1 MNTAI
6 SIDSVEPLVSQ
17 FGAVTA
23 WTSQYVTRVAA
34 GPLEVTLRH
43 DHPQWGNDVLRGL
56 WPPHSE
62 TPAAGPID
70 VIGLAA
76 SDPRVTSLIP
86 PAPHGV
92 PRLYVPEEFTGQ
104 RWQFDWTNGL
114 HTGFD
119 LHRRAAL
126 VIWQDSA
133 YNLLVSSPLRTILQW
148 LASDTGGVLL
158 HAAAVG
164 RPDGGILLLG
174 PGRAGKSTTAMA
186 VMAAGGVA
194 AGDDYVWV
202 DPASSPP
209 VAHSCFRTARTR
221 QSNVLSPLGARSEV
235 PGFDIDYDEPK
246 RVLYLAEATNAMVRQ
261 LPIVGAAAIRK
272 GGDTTE
278 VRSIPAIEALLK
290 VAPSSIFQASSD
302 RPRQMSQ
309 ITGLISGLPCYEVT
323 VSRDLDEVGHT
334 LLSLVDSLVSPRG
347 DQ

>member
-17 FGAVTA
+17 FGAITG

-34 GPLEVTLRH
+34 GPLEMTLHH

-56 WPPHSE
+56 WPPHAE
-62 TPAAGPID
+62 TSAVGAID
-70 VIGLAA
+70 VTGIAA
-76 SDPRVTSLIP
+76 SDPRVAPLVP
-86 PAPHGV
+86 LAPHGV

-114 HTGFD
+114 HTGVD
-119 LHRRAAL
+119 LRRRAAL
-126 VIWQDSA
+126 VIWQDRA
-133 YNLLVSSPLRTILQW
+133 YDLLVSSPLRTILQW

-174 PGRAGKSTTAMA
+174 PGRAGKSTTAIA

-202 DPASSPP
+202 DTDSSPP
-209 VAHSCFRTARTR
+209 AAYSCFRTARTR
-221 QSNVLSPLGARSEV
+221 QSNALNPLGVRSPV

-246 RVLYLAEATNAMVRQ
+246 RVHYLAEATNAMVRH
-261 LPIVGAAAIRK
+261 LPLVGAATIRK

-302 RPRQMSQ
+302 RPQQMSQ
-309 ITGLISGLPCYEVT
+309 ITALISGLPCFEVT
-323 VSRDLDEVGHT
+323 VSRDLHEVGHT
-334 LLSLVDSLVSPRG
+334 LLSLADSLVSRRG
-347 DQ
+347 DH